1 MAEKELDE
9 WVSHLPSYIQDTTD
23 FLRKLETISSDLPS
37 DVLLFTMDV
46 KKLYPSIPIDEGLE
60 ACQEALNSRN
70 NQDIPTDA
78 VMKMLKTVLN
88 NNIFQFN
95 NKNYIQ
101 IEGTAIGSKL
111 GKNFAC
117 TYMGKWEEELMKKT
131 MKTPLLYIR
140 FVDDIFGI
148 WNGTEEELIAFQ
160 ALANSIHPR
169 IEVELKSS
177 RHNIDFLDV
186 NVWLQNGKLQTSVY
200 EKPTDRHMYLHK
212 SSNHPQSTKNAIPY
226 GLGIRAKRICST
238 SESYEENRKKIVDN
252 LVKRGHN
259 KVKTHN
265 ILKKV
270 DIMPRSQLLIY
281 KQRSKNNSRVPLVI
295 TYGSNL
301 PDVQKIVHKRM
312 SILYRSD
319 RMKKVFK
326 EAPIV
331 AFRRDANLEDILVHA
346 KHRKMFSTMPEGTST
361 CGKNCVIC
369 KHMSDKLS
377 HVSTTGKQF
386 VFKDKINCKTSNVV
400 YGIHCKVCD
409 KIIYVGE
416 TGTTIYERFQ
426 NHLSSVRRKKEDP
439 ISQHFSTDSHSLD
452 SIKIVGVE
460 KIKRRDIH
468 MRKIRESFWIEKL
481 QTINPHGLNQNGG
494 IGDGTRGLGS
504 SI

>member
-331 AFRRDANLEDILVHA
+331 AFRRDANLQNILLHA
-346 KHRKMFSTMPEGTST
+346 KH
-361 CGKNCVIC
+361 
-369 KHMSDKLS
+369 
-377 HVSTTGKQF
+377 
-386 VFKDKINCKTSNVV
+386 
-400 YGIHCKVCD
+400 
-409 KIIYVGE
+409 KIIFHKQLGY
-416 TGTTIYERFQ
+416 
-426 NHLSSVRRKKEDP
+426 L
-439 ISQHFSTDSHSLD
+439 LL
-452 SIKIVGVE
+452 
-460 KIKRRDIH
+460 IH
-468 MRKIRESFWIEKL
+468 M
-481 QTINPHGLNQNGG
+481 
-494 IGDGTRGLGS
+494 
-504 SI
+504 